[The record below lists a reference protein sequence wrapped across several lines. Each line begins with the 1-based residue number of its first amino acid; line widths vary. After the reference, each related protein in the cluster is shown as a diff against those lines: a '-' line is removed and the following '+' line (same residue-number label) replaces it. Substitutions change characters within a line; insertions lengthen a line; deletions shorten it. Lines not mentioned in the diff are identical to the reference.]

1 MSLSTPIIYPS
12 LPSSVSRPDV
22 HDGRSDQSEQI
33 KLLNELR
40 KHQSSVYQLVFDFTT
55 NGDAVVVP
63 AWSAQL
69 ADKVTWL
76 AIVEAVATSSA
87 GDSAFWRRETL
98 INRNSTLT
106 IVSDANV
113 SNHGTGGLG
122 TYAIS
127 WTTDNLFAVLTLKDA
142 VGKPGQWRIKLTIQS
157 VLAS

>member
-1 MSLSTPIIYPS
+1 MSLSSPIVYPS
-12 LPSSVSRPDV
+12 LPASVSRPEV
-22 HDGRSDQSEQI
+22 HDGRSDASEQI

-157 VLAS
+157 VLAP

>member
-106 IVSDANV
+106 IVSDVNV

-157 VLAS
+157 VLAP